1 MSSLLN
7 KAREVILKEAESLR
21 EMAERLDEN
30 FEKAVDLIYNARGKV
45 IISGIG
51 KSGQVGRKIA
61 ATMSSTG
68 TPAFFIHPSEG
79 VHGDIGMALT
89 GDVAILIS
97 KSGDTEEIMRL
108 IPIFKRLEI
117 PIIALTGGNGS
128 QLSREVNVVLDTSV
142 RQEACP
148 LEFVPTSSATAA
160 LVMGDALAAA
170 LVELRGFTA
179 DDFSFI
185 HPGGA
190 LARQLIKV
198 KDLMHTGD
206 ELPLVKHT
214 AGFKSVMEVM
224 SSKRFGVAL
233 VIDEDDKLLGI
244 FTDGDLRRTVES
256 RIDPMIL
263 LAEDIATRNPKTI
276 EADELGA
283 TAVAIMEEHNITS
296 LVIVDKEKRP
306 AGLIHLHDLLKAKVI

>member
-1 MSSLLN
+1 LSSLLN

-30 FEKAVDLIYNARGKV
+30 FEKAVDLIYKTKGKV

-51 KSGQVGRKIA
+51 KSGQVARKIA
-61 ATMSSTG
+61 ATMSSIG
-68 TPAFFIHPSEG
+68 TPAFFIHPTEG
-79 VHGDIGMALT
+79 LHGDIGMALR
-89 GDVAILIS
+89 GDIAIVIS

-128 QLSREVNVVLDTSV
+128 QLSSEVDIVLDTSV
-142 RQEACP
+142 KNEAGP

-170 LVELRGFTA
+170 LVELRGFTS

-185 HPGGA
+185 HPAGA
-190 LARQLIKV
+190 LGRQLIKV

-206 ELPLVKHT
+206 ELPVVKDT
-214 AGFKSVMEVM
+214 AGFKSILSVM
-224 SSKRFGVAL
+224 SSKKFGVAL
-233 VIDEDDKLLGI
+233 VVDNDNRLVGI

-263 LAEDIATRNPKTI
+263 LARDIATPDPKKI
-276 EADELGA
+276 DPDEYGA
-283 TAVAIMEEHNITS
+283 TAVAIMEEFNITS
-296 LVIVDKEKRP
+296 LVIVDDENRP
-306 AGLIHLHDLLKAKVI
+306 VGLIHLHDLLKAKVV

>member
-1 MSSLLN
+1 LSSLLN
-7 KAREVILKEAESLR
+7 NARKVILQEAESLR

-30 FEKAVDLIYNARGKV
+30 FEKAVNLIYNAKGKV

-51 KSGQVGRKIA
+51 KSGQVARKIA

-79 VHGDIGMALT
+79 VHGDIGMALA
-89 GDVAILIS
+89 GDVAIVIS
-97 KSGDTEEIMRL
+97 KSGHTEEIMRL

-128 QLSREVNVVLDTSV
+128 QLTREVDVTLDTSV
-142 RQEACP
+142 RQEAGP
-148 LEFVPTSSATAA
+148 LDFVPTSSATAA
-160 LVMGDALAAA
+160 LVMGDALASA
-170 LVELRGFTA
+170 LVELRGFTS

-185 HPGGA
+185 HPGGV
-190 LARQLIKV
+190 LGRQLIKV

-214 AGFKSVMEVM
+214 AGFKAVLTEM

-233 VIDEDDKLLGI
+233 VVDDDNKLVGI

-263 LAEDIATRNPKTI
+263 LADDIATRNPKTI
-276 EADELGA
+276 DADELGA
-283 TAVAIMEEHNITS
+283 AAVAIMEDHNITS
-296 LVIVDKEKRP
+296 LVIVDDYNRP
-306 AGLIHLHDLLKAKVI
+306 VGLIHLHDLLKAKVV